1 MLDTEK
7 FYSLESEAG
16 VLGSMILDEQAA
28 CANSRAGTD
37 YFRQAVFS
45 CRTDRENS
53 KLGLELGS
61 TKHRERFC

>member
-37 YFRQAVFS
+37 YFRQAAFS
-45 CRTDRENS
+45 CQID
-53 KLGLELGS
+53 
-61 TKHRERFC
+61 